1 MRKLKV
7 AYDGMLAFE
16 QERQQEKQ
24 ERSIMKEKVQTNKMR
39 DIAVNY

>member
-7 AYDGMLAFE
+7 AYDSMLVFE

-39 DIAVNY
+39 NYAVNY